1 MSNIKTDFLIDPE
14 IVFLNHGSYGSCPIP
29 VFSEYQKWQ
38 RILETQPVKFF
49 QEDVFRELNKSRNA
63 LSEFV
68 GCNTDEIIF
77 FPNPTTA
84 IANIIHNLGLNEDD
98 EVLMTNH
105 EYGAL
110 VNAWES
116 WSKSSGA
123 KIIQQKITLPVQTE
137 ENFFYEFWNGVS
149 DKTKVIFISQITSP
163 TALIFPIKKIIHRA
177 RKRGILTIIDG
188 AHVPGHI
195 DININELDCDFYT
208 GALHKWLCMPK
219 GSTFLFVKNNHQA
232 WMKPIVRSWGKEGA
246 DPGPSEFLQN
256 FQWQGTNDMSSYL
269 TVPKALDYY
278 HKYIYPLR
286 AKCYQL
292 NRDAHGR
299 FENILGTQPISN
311 GGDWIGQM
319 VSHPLPKRL
328 PKDLKEKLWKEYRIE
343 IPITEWN
350 DCKFIR
356 LSIQI
361 YNQPSDVDY
370 LMNALQSIF

>member
-1 MSNIKTDFLIDPE
+1 MI
-14 IVFLNHGSYGSCPIP
+14 H
-29 VFSEYQKWQ
+29 FS
-38 RILETQPVKFF
+38 L
-49 QEDVFRELNKSRNA
+49 
-63 LSEFV
+63 
-68 GCNTDEIIF
+68 
-77 FPNPTTA
+77 
-84 IANIIHNLGLNEDD
+84 
-98 EVLMTNH
+98 
-105 EYGAL
+105 
-110 VNAWES
+110 
-116 WSKSSGA
+116 
-123 KIIQQKITLPVQTE
+123 
-137 ENFFYEFWNGVS
+137 
-149 DKTKVIFISQITSP
+149 
-163 TALIFPIKKIIHRA
+163 
-177 RKRGILTIIDG
+177 
-188 AHVPGHI
+188 
-195 DININELDCDFYT
+195 
-208 GALHKWLCMPK
+208 
-219 GSTFLFVKNNHQA
+219 
-232 WMKPIVRSWGKEGA
+232 
-246 DPGPSEFLQN
+246 
-256 FQWQGTNDMSSYL
+256 SSYL